1 MNFLPEAYLW
11 LEPVLI
17 ASGVVF
23 VVSLLG
29 NLLAFGNRLV
39 NAIVTAV
46 VFGVIFGALVH
57 YGYGNVQM
65 RVNTTPDTETT
76 TPGDTTTTE

>member
-1 MNFLPEAYLW
+1 MFLPAEYFW

-23 VVSLLG
+23 IISLLG
-29 NLLAFGNRLV
+29 NILAFGNRLF

-46 VFGVIFGALVH
+46 VFGLVFGALSF
-57 YGYGNVQM
+57 YGYGGVE
-65 RVNTTPDTETT
+65 VEFSTTPSISAPASAPTQN
-76 TPGDTTTTE
+76 